1 MRRADRLFRIVEYLK
16 TRREAVTGEEI
27 AQEMEIGIRTIYRD
41 IADLKSS
48 GVPIIGE
55 AGVGYLLSKDY
66 LVKPLMFDVDELDAL
81 TLGAQMVESWGDA
94 AIARSARRAMEKIT
108 AVLPPSLAE
117 DANRSAAYACSSRSK
132 LPIAIDFAALRRAV
146 RTKHWIEIHY
156 TDESG
161 KESQRRIRPL
171 CLVFIAPVWLLAAW
185 CESRQDFREFRVDRI
200 TNLQITDE
208 RFPDETGKTLKDL
221 QNQKSSKS
229 SPNQT

>member
-27 AQEMEIGIRTIYRD
+27 AQEMEIGVRTVYRD
-41 IADLKSS
+41 IADLKAS

-66 LVKPLMFDVDELDAL
+66 LVKPLMFNVDELDAL
-81 TLGAQMVESWGDA
+81 TLGAQMVESWGDSA
-94 AIARSARRAMEKIT
+94 LAHSARRAIEKIT
-108 AVLPPSLAE
+108 AVLPASLAE

-132 LPIAIDFAALRRAV
+132 VPITIDFAALRRAV
-146 RTKHWIEIHY
+146 RNKNWVEIQY

-161 KESQRRIRPL
+161 RKSQRRIRPL

-185 CESRQDFREFRVDRI
+185 CETRKDFREFRVDRI
-200 TNLQITDE
+200 TNLQITNAQFTNE
-208 RFPDETGKTLKDL
+208 SGKTLKDL
-221 QNQKSSKS
+221 QEQKSSKFTPIKS
-229 SPNQT
+229 